1 MPYIGQ
7 GLEQGRRQL
16 YTFTAT
22 ANQTTFSASYSP
34 GFVDVY
40 QNGILLAPGD
50 YTATNGTSVV
60 LAVGAAVNDEI
71 TIISQHLSVKIQ

>member
-1 MPYIGQ
+1 MTKVPRERIGKLNAHIGQ

-22 ANQTTFSASYSP
+22 AIKSAFQCFLSF
-34 GFVDVY
+34 GFVDV
-40 QNGILLAPGD
+40 QNGILLAPRD

-60 LAVGAAVNDEI
+60 LAVGAC
-71 TIISQHLSVKIQ
+71 K